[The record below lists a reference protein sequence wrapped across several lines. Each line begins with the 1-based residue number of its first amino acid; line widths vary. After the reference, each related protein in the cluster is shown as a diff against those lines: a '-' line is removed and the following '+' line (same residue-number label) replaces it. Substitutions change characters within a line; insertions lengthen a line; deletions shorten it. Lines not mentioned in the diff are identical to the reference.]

1 MPAAICALRV
11 HKEKKVLPILCACR
25 SFSAGSAKYTRAMST
40 KAQLKAIRDLHQKK
54 GRLEQGRFIVQG
66 SKLVAELLGSSFSV
80 ESIHATAEATERM
93 RLVEAE
99 VLPPHEL
106 ARLGTLEHGNEVVA
120 VVLMPSWSAFDG
132 LEADELVLALDG
144 ISDPGNLGTVL
155 RIADWFGVRR
165 VLCSTDSVDVFNPKC
180 VQSSMGSIFRIEVHY
195 VDLAERLSLLRSQ
208 GVALHIASMEGR
220 SVVAMEL
227 KRPTIL
233 VLGNESH
240 GVSAAVRALQG
251 ELVAV
256 PRYGQAE
263 SLNVAM
269 AASALCMEYARQF
282 SVTKSN

>member
-1 MPAAICALRV
+1 
-11 HKEKKVLPILCACR
+11 
-25 SFSAGSAKYTRAMST
+25 MST

-66 SKLVAELLGSSFSV
+66 SKLLSELLGSSFSV
-80 ESIHATAEATERM
+80 ESIHATGEAAERM
-93 RLVEAE
+93 RMAEAE
-99 VLPPHEL
+99 VLPDHEL
-106 ARLGTLEHGNEVVA
+106 QRLGTLEHGNEVVA
-120 VVLMPSWSAFDG
+120 VVNMPAWSEVKA
-132 LEADELVLALDG
+132 LEVDELVLALDG
-144 ISDPGNLGTVL
+144 VSDPGNLGTVL

-180 VQSSMGSIFRIEVHY
+180 VQSSMGSIFRVEVHY
-195 VDLAERLSLLRSQ
+195 VDLPERLSLLRSQ
-208 GVALHIASMEGR
+208 GAALHVASMEGR
-220 SVVAMEL
+220 SVVTMEMR
-227 KRPTIL
+227 RPTIL

-240 GVSAAVRALQG
+240 GVSAAIRALQG

-282 SVTKSN
+282 SVGKEN